1 MTASERLKIEATSL
15 TAGTVGSGTAVLW
28 LYVCNMDRAAVDV
41 VDVCGR
47 KLQGSAIYVPHSP
60 ASMRRAPA
68 T

>member
-1 MTASERLKIEATSL
+1 MTASERLKIEAASL

-28 LYVCNMDRAAVDV
+28 LYVYNVDKAAVDV
-41 VDVCGR
+41 ADVRGR
-47 KLQGSAIYVPHSP
+47 ELQGSAIYVPHNP